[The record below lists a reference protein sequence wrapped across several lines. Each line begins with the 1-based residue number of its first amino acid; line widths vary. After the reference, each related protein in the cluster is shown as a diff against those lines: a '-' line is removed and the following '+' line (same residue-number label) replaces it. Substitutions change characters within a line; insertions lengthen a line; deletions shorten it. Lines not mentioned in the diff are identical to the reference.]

1 MEVGANPN
9 PNPNPNPNLRRTWSS
24 GRSAMRRAAA
34 AAAVAATA
42 RRRRRR
48 RRRRRCWRRRAVAAT
63 CSKRAAMTS
72 RALTR
77 CTRPSPTSPSSW
89 CACARH
95 TRCTH
100 ACALHVR
107 CMCISLHVRC
117 MCMCLYVRRMC
128 AACAPQVGVLC
139 GVALGAC
146 VKEPRTAER
155 AVLALATLGSVAM
168 TALAVPPRCRKRRLA
183 RATATAR
190 LPWPSPWDAGLGVW
204 AALRTPGA
212 GGSPPPRSQAPW
224 QRVAR
229 PSACAE
235 ATYSR
240 ALQRAGPGLACR
252 GEHPGPRRALR
263 LPRALHGSERRSHGR
278 LHRPRAQPRG
288 AHRCPRVRG
297 LHRGWRRVAHPGGG
311 PSPHSPQ
318 SPHSPTVSP

>member
-1 MEVGANPN
+1 MPGGFATRT
-9 PNPNPNPNLRRTWSS
+9 LTATLTLTRRRMWSS

-34 AAAVAATA
+34 AVAVAVAAAATA

-89 CACARH
+89 CACALH

-107 CMCISLHVRC
+107 CMCT
-117 MCMCLYVRRMC
+117 CLYVRRMC

-168 TALAVPPRCRKRRLA
+168 TALAVPPRCRKRRIA
-183 RATATAR
+183 RATAVAR

-212 GGSPPPRSQAPW
+212 GGSPPPRSQAP
-224 QRVAR
+224 VAACGAAVSVR
-229 PSACAE
+229 PSYLLSRL
-235 ATYSR
+235 AT
-240 ALQRAGPGLACR
+240 
-252 GEHPGPRRALR
+252 RRSWPR
-263 LPRALHGSERRSHGR
+263 LPWPAPWTQARSTPASCSAW
-278 LHRPRAQPRG
+278 L
-288 AHRCPRVRG
+288 
-297 LHRGWRRVAHPGGG
+297 
-311 PSPHSPQ
+311 
-318 SPHSPTVSP
+318 